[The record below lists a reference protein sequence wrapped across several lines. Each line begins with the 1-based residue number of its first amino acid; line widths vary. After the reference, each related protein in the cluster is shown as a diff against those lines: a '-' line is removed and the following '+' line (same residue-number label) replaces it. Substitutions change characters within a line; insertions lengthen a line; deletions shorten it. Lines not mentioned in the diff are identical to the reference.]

1 LYVDESGRPVAG
13 FTSALEEVSITADT
27 RLSTTSWSFLAATF
41 NGNVLRLYFNGNEL
55 NERAVSAQPKV
66 TSEDVF
72 VGCRTDRMPSFSGY
86 IDELRIY
93 PHPMN
98 AADLNK
104 LYHAAHWFREQPTAE
119 RK

>member
-1 LYVDESGRPVAG
+1 
-13 FTSALEEVSITADT
+13 
-27 RLSTTSWSFLAATF
+27 
-41 NGNVLRLYFNGNEL
+41 
-55 NERAVSAQPKV
+55 VSAQPKV